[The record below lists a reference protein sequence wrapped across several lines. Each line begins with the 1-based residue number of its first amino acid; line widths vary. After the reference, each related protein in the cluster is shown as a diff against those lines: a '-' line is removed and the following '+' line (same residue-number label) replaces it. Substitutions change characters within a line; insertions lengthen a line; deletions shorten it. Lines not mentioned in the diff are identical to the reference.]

1 LSIFR
6 RYWYGQIF
14 FTAKAFPASYR
25 PGRLAENDFMVV
37 SLHGSSTQRAQKKL
51 RRIGFLGFEGVRT
64 LDLTGPLEAFAAAR
78 NTDREG
84 NRQSCYET
92 VVVGL
97 TRKSF
102 VSQSGVTFKAQTT
115 IQAVTNLDTIIIPGG
130 HGLHIDKTLGTIS
143 GWLLTQAPH
152 VRRIAAVCGG
162 IYPLAQSGLLNG
174 RLVTTHWRLAP
185 DVARQFPQLHLK
197 ADAAF
202 LKDDAFY
209 TCGGGSAAIEMS
221 LSLINEDYGSQ
232 VALALARELVVR
244 LRPPGAEDHI
254 DATLYESGPM
264 ERLAELP
271 SWIVAHIDDNLSI
284 EILARR
290 ACFCPR
296 HFSRVF
302 KSVFKCTPAD
312 FVERLRVKE
321 AGRRLLTSRHSVESI
336 AAAVGYASSDAFRR
350 AFERRLGVTPT
361 RYRRQPYSNNI
372 GAPLS
377 QAVPSES

>member
-1 LSIFR
+1 
-6 RYWYGQIF
+6 
-14 FTAKAFPASYR
+14 
-25 PGRLAENDFMVV
+25 MVV
-37 SLHGSSTQRAQKKL
+37 SLHGSSTHRAPRKL
-51 RRIGFLGFEGVRT
+51 RRVGFLGFEGVRT

-78 NTDREG
+78 NINREG
-84 NRQSCYET
+84 NKEACYET
-92 VVVGL
+92 VVIGL

-102 VSQSGVTFKAQTT
+102 VSESGVTFKAQTT
-115 IQAVTNLDTIIIPGG
+115 IQAARHLDTIIIPGG
-130 HGLHIDKTLGTIS
+130 HGLHINRTLAIIS
-143 GWLLTQAPH
+143 DWLVDQAQH
-152 VRRIAAVCGG
+152 VRRMAAVCGG

-174 RLVTTHWRLAP
+174 RLATTHWRFAA
-185 DVARQFPQLHLK
+185 DVARQFSQLHLNV
-197 ADAAF
+197 DAAF

-221 LSLINEDYGSQ
+221 LAMINEDYGSQ

-244 LRPPGAEDHI
+244 LRPPGVEDHI

-264 ERLAELP
+264 ERLADLP

-312 FVERLRVKE
+312 FVERMRVKE

-336 AAAVGYASSDAFRR
+336 AAAVGYSSSDAFRR

-361 RYRRQPYSNNI
+361 RYRRQPYSNNS
-372 GAPLS
+372 AA
-377 QAVPSES
+377 QPSPAFALEP